1 MRSIFRVSLTVCA
14 AVIFSTL
21 VRADDE
27 ADAKALLD
35 KAIKA
40 RGGADT
46 LSKFKAATVKMKGK
60 YYGMGDGIDF
70 TLERS
75 SQFPDRSRVEIS
87 GEANG
92 QKFSF
97 TQVLQGDKGWNA
109 SEGASQELSK
119 EDLAETKE
127 NLYAEWVTQL
137 YPLTA
142 KEYKLAPLGESK
154 VGDKE
159 AIGLKVSRKDHRDIN
174 LYFDKKTSLLV
185 KREATIKDMMNGGK
199 EVAEEVLYDD
209 YKEKDGVKYP
219 AKVVVNR
226 DGKKYVESET
236 TEYKPAEKI
245 DDKTF
250 EKP

>member
-1 MRSIFRVSLTVCA
+1 MRSIFRVSLTMCA

-46 LSKFKAATVKMKGK
+46 LSKFKASTVKMKGK

-97 TQVLQGDKGWNA
+97 TQILQGDKGWNA

-119 EDLAETKE
+119 DSRRWANPKSAIRKQSASKSRAKT
-127 NLYAEWVTQL
+127 
-137 YPLTA
+137 TA
-142 KEYKLAPLGESK
+142 
-154 VGDKE
+154 
-159 AIGLKVSRKDHRDIN
+159 
-174 LYFDKKTSLLV
+174 TSTSIST
-185 KREATIKDMMNGGK
+185 R
-199 EVAEEVLYDD
+199 
-209 YKEKDGVKYP
+209 
-219 AKVVVNR
+219 
-226 DGKKYVESET
+226 
-236 TEYKPAEKI
+236 KPAC
-245 DDKTF
+245 
-250 EKP
+250 